1 MRGSIVKKAKGSYC
15 VVLSSTDPTTGKR
28 RQRWITVQG
37 SKKDAEKRRTE
48 LLYQL
53 DNNSYMEPSR
63 TTVAQYLQH
72 WADAHVWTHA
82 SPRTAESYAAEL
94 HRHIMPGLGNIKLSE
109 LQPQHIEAYYKH
121 LRTDGRKDG
130 RGGLSAR
137 TVYYHHAIL
146 RMALEHAVRTGLLSR
161 NVAKLV
167 PPARPERPQVS
178 TIALEDIPRFLEA
191 AQQSTYCA
199 LFVVG
204 LGTGMRLSEL
214 MGLRW
219 RNVDLRS
226 GAVAVVETLHRTGNT
241 WELRPPKSASSR
253 RQIPL
258 PLSLVDYMTSHRD
271 EQARQHAMLGLVLTL
286 DSFVFCQADGKPYDR
301 HSVSRGFKRVV
312 RAAKL
317 PDDLHFHCLRHTQA
331 TLLLSGDIHPQVVS
345 QRLGHASVAFTL
357 STYSHVM
364 PSLQESAAQQLDGM
378 LGNSVR
384 KMLPEKSVRNPL
396 EGFED
401 LRVGRVGFEPTTP

>member
-15 VVLSSTDPTTGKR
+15 VVLSFTDPATGKR
-28 RQRWITVQG
+28 RQKWITVQG
-37 SKKDAEKRRTE
+37 TKKDAERKRTE
-48 LLYQL
+48 LLYSL
-53 DNNSYMEPSR
+53 DKNSYTEPSR
-63 TTVAQYLQH
+63 TTVGEYLQH
-72 WADAHVWTHA
+72 WSDAHVWTHA
-82 SPRTAESYAAEL
+82 SPRTAESYAAEIR
-94 HRHIMPGLGNIKLSE
+94 RHIIPGLGSIKLTD

-146 RMALEHAVRTGLLSR
+146 RMALEHAVRTGLLTR

-167 PPARPERPQVS
+167 PPARPERPQVN
-178 TIALEDIPRFLEA
+178 TIAVEDIPGFLEA

-204 LGTGMRLSEL
+204 LGTGMRLSEML
-214 MGLRW
+214 GLRW

-226 GAVAVVETLHRTGNT
+226 GTIAVVETLHRTGST
-241 WELRPPKSASSR
+241 WELRQPKSASSR
-253 RQIPL
+253 RQLPL
-258 PLSLVDYMTSHRD
+258 PLSLVDFLVSHRD
-271 EQARQHAMLGLVLTL
+271 EQAKEHALLGLVQTL
-286 DSFVFCQADGKPYDR
+286 DTFVFCQPDGKPHDR
-301 HSVSRGFKRVV
+301 HSVGRGFKRVV
-312 RAAKL
+312 RMAKL
-317 PDDLHFHCLRHTQA
+317 SDDLHFHCLRHTQA

-364 PSLQESAAQQLDGM
+364 PSMQENAAQRLDGM
-378 LGNSVR
+378 LSGSVR
-384 KMLPEKSVRNPL
+384 KLLPGQSVRNPL
-396 EGFED
+396 EGSEG
-401 LRVGRVGFEPTTP
+401 L